1 MNRMMIT
8 VRHGSCACLLL
19 WIVGCASAP
28 AAKPTDA
35 LTPERLYPLVAG
47 SAWSYDVDM
56 GTGETVLAIT
66 RVTEASAGQA
76 SVQGGE
82 GTTRYE
88 IRPDGIYR
96 VAGGAYLLKAPLQV
110 GATWPSGPGMQAEI
124 VRLDAAVDS
133 PAGRFSGCVEVLERG
148 ASSGALI
155 TTTYCPDVG
164 PALVVSALTLQT
176 GEVKVVARLRGYQIG
191 DGSAVQTRQNPATP
205 K

>member
-1 MNRMMIT
+1 MKILSRF
-8 VRHGSCACLLL
+8 GCACGL
-19 WIVGCASAP
+19 WLVGCASAP

-35 LTPERLYPLVAG
+35 LTPERLYPLAAG

-56 GTGETVLAIT
+56 GTGEMVLAIT
-66 RVTEASAGQA
+66 RVTEAGGGQA

-96 VAGGAYLLKAPLQV
+96 VAGGGYLLKAPLKV
-110 GATWPSGPGMQAEI
+110 GARWSSGQGMQAEI
-124 VRLDAAVDS
+124 IKLDAAVES
-133 PAGRFSGCVEVLERG
+133 PAGRFTRCVEVLERG

-164 PALVVSALTLQT
+164 PALVVSELSLQT

-191 DGSAVQTRQNPATP
+191 DGSRVQTHQNPATQE
-205 K
+205 